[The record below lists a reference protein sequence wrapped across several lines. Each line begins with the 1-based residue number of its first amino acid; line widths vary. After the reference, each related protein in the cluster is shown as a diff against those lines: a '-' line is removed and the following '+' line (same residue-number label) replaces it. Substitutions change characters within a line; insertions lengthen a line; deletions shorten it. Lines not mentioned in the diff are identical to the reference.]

1 MSVRAAQ
8 EARRIP
14 KQPEQLIRK
23 LRGAERLLGEG
34 RTMPEAAKG
43 LEGARTRLKAIKL
56 LQALGVIAHGETS
69 AR

>member
-14 KQPEQLIRK
+14 KQPEQIIRK
-23 LRGAERLLGEG
+23 LRGAERLLGKG

-43 LEGARTRLKAIKL
+43 LESARTR
-56 LQALGVIAHGETS
+56 G
-69 AR
+69 